1 MEASFNQAKTSMKHE
16 IQIKSLITLVL
27 LVIAFRGNALF
38 SFMLEGLQIFVEVVE
53 RVSGHLLE
61 TRFGLST
68 RAARAVIAGFGLTVF
83 LGLTPFIVGKIR
95 GVPGRNVAP
104 AKEERRKKRA
114 AAQRWTE
121 KIGPRH

>member
-1 MEASFNQAKTSMKHE
+1 MKHE

-38 SFMLEGLQIFVEVVE
+38 SFLLEGLQIFVEVVE

-95 GVPGRNVAP
+95 GVSGRNVAP